1 MGRDIISNYS
11 FSSKK
16 FTSHA
21 GGGQG
26 IGRAFCH
33 ALGEAGAAVAVV
45 DINAGTAEQV
55 AKELAEKGIR
65 AISLAAGRHPG
76 EGLPAVRLSIPYDL
90 ILCIRLR
97 ARSLWPACGLVWR
110 TFNAISARSGYGR
123 SPLALVQVSS
133 GVPARGFNSVGSYL
147 GCKTTKLLC
156 VPVWR
161 SMVDTV
167 VQQLGRLDIAV
178 NNAGLNRNAA
188 AEDTPEADWDMN
200 LRAQHQG
207 PLPVL
212 PGGP

>member
-1 MGRDIISNYS
+1 M
-11 FSSKK
+11 
-16 FTSHA
+16 
-21 GGGQG
+21 
-26 IGRAFCH
+26 
-33 ALGEAGAAVAVV
+33 
-45 DINAGTAEQV
+45 
-55 AKELAEKGIR
+55 
-65 AISLAAGRHPG
+65 
-76 EGLPAVRLSIPYDL
+76 RLSIPYDL

-188 AEDTPEADWDMN
+188 AEDTPEADWDMTFGLN
-200 LRAQHQG
+200 TKGLFLCCQVAPETCTVASACKHCC
-207 PLPVL
+207 PSEYASHCLLLPVHNFMQAL
-212 PGGP
+212 IAFNCVCIPAISINIFWTCA